1 MSERKRIR
9 VLLADD
15 HLIVRM
21 GLAALLGLEDD
32 IALVGEATDGEEA
45 VRLAAATHPDIV
57 LMDLMMPKTNGVEA
71 TRGILRARPE
81 TKVVILTTFLD
92 SPDVRAA
99 LEAGACGAL
108 IKNTSRTE
116 LVAAIRRTL
125 AGEHVYSREIRTLLE
140 TTATPPHLSPRQL
153 DILHYAGR
161 GFSNAD
167 IATALGV
174 GPDCVKANL
183 KSAFIRLGAAT
194 RAEAVALALKAK
206 LLNL

>member
-21 GLAALLGLEDD
+21 GLAALLGLEGD
-32 IALVGEATDGEEA
+32 IALVGEAADGEDA
-45 VRLAAATHPDIV
+45 VRLADETRPDVI
-57 LMDLMMPKTNGVEA
+57 LMDLMMPKRNGVAA
-71 TRGILRARPE
+71 TRDILRARPE

-99 LEAGACGAL
+99 LDAGASGAL
-108 IKNTSRTE
+108 IKNTSRAD
-116 LVAAIRRTL
+116 LVAAIRRTC
-125 AGEHVYSREIRTLLE
+125 AGEHVYSREIRTLLD
-140 TTATPPHLSPRQL
+140 TTAAPPHLSPRQL
-153 DILHYAGR
+153 DILNYAGR

-206 LLNL
+206 LLDI